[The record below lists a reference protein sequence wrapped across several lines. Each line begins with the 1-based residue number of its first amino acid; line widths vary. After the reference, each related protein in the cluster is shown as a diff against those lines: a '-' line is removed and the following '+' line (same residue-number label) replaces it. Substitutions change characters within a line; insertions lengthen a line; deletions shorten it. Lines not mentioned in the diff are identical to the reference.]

1 MQHHGDNLDPLPL
14 SEPLTEPPEEGEG
27 DDAEAGGGRP
37 IAPVHEDQLE
47 DAEPLDE
54 DEEDDE

>member
-1 MQHHGDNLDPLPL
+1 MQHHGDNL
-14 SEPLTEPPEEGEG
+14 EPLTEPPEEGEG